1 MLTEGMFIDDRYEIV
16 GKIGAGGMSDV
27 YKAKRPYIRTFRCD

>member
-16 GKIGAGGMSDV
+16 GKIGAAECRMS
-27 YKAKRPYIRTFRCD
+27 IRQKTIH